1 MPGGGGPPWALGG
14 GWAGPLGGRGGIDEF
29 VVAAGL
35 LAAAADAPPTVGDM
49 DRADDV
55 DPVGEGVGR
64 LGGGAADGG
73 APDEGGARLSGGAGA
88 GPSNG
93 LCR

>member
-35 LAAAADAPPTVGDM
+35 LAAAADAPTVGDM

-73 APDEGGARLSGGAGA
+73 APDEGGARLSGGVGA

>member
-1 MPGGGGPPWALGG
+1 MGGG

-35 LAAAADAPPTVGDM
+35 HAAAAEDAPTVGDM
-49 DRADDV
+49 DRAEDV

-64 LGGGAADGG
+64 LAGGWLLAG
-73 APDEGGARLSGGAGA
+73 GGARLSGGAGA

-93 LCR
+93 FCR